1 MRRFDGK
8 VVMVTGAGS
17 GIGRATALRFASEGA
32 RVSASDV
39 NAGGLAE
46 TMGMLDGQG
55 HHSQVLDVSQ
65 AQACRD
71 AVAATVAGCGRLDVL
86 CNIAGFA
93 GAYHLHEVTD
103 EFWQRMIAV
112 NLSGVFFMCQAAMPH
127 LLETRGNI
135 VNMASSAAIVG
146 QIYNS
151 VYCASK
157 GGVNLLTKAL
167 AVEFATR
174 GVRVNA
180 VCPGAVNTPLSKNFR
195 MPENP
200 ELAVFGRLMPLAQPS
215 AEPEEVAG
223 AVAYLASDEAR
234 FITGDSLTIDGGQTV
249 S

>member
-39 NAGGLAE
+39 NAEGLAA
-46 TMGMLDGQG
+46 TMGMLDGAG
-55 HHSQVLDVSQ
+55 HHSRVVDVSQ

-71 AVAATVAGCGRLDVL
+71 AVAATVADCGRLDVL

-127 LLETRGNI
+127 LLQTKGNI
-135 VNMASSAAIVG
+135 VNMASSAER
-146 QIYNS
+146 
-151 VYCASK
+151 
-157 GGVNLLTKAL
+157 
-167 AVEFATR
+167 VE
-174 GVRVNA
+174 
-180 VCPGAVNTPLSKNFR
+180 PGPLSIKT
-195 MPENP
+195 
-200 ELAVFGRLMPLAQPS
+200 A
-215 AEPEEVAG
+215 
-223 AVAYLASDEAR
+223 AS
-234 FITGDSLTIDGGQTV
+234 FCLIK
-249 S
+249 